1 MLNGDEMLK
10 IHDPVSNFKKYF
22 CNKCKIFSGGCFDAE
37 YLGYISSVQRWSLAA
52 HPAYRRSGLHEV
64 CPATETAAEAEDAEA
79 ETRPR
84 LEHFT
89 TARPRTVDRAKLLRR
104 YLRHPA
110 FSNSKLK

>member
-1 MLNGDEMLK
+1 M
-10 IHDPVSNFKKYF
+10 
-22 CNKCKIFSGGCFDAE
+22 AE

-64 CPATETAAEAEDAEA
+64 CPAMETAAEAEEAEAEA

-89 TARPRTVDRAKLLRR
+89 TPRPRTVDRAKLLRR